1 MEGRQSIQGD
11 DGLSKGSTGRKKS
24 GSVLARQK
32 PKKAR
37 KKARS
42 SYFKRPFWALC
53 ILCVPLLA
61 WGGFWSVNQ
70 ASSWFSAWLNK
81 PVGWQLTLNIAGEK
95 PLPQEQA
102 REILEI
108 ANRELQAGTR
118 GDMLRAAR
126 EIQQFSSFANVHF
139 VKLSSHEM
147 VLHVSRREPLLCV
160 EADRLRFLTRAGRIY
175 GVAKR
180 YNAGQTDCPGP
191 LLTGIF
197 PPKTTFRKRQDQ
209 TLAVGH
215 SEQVAVEEAIELFLM
230 LGPMDVP
237 VSQIRFERVRG
248 FFVHATFAEDVQT
261 VVALGRAPFTSKL
274 AKLRDIR
281 ANLQKNGDV
290 AERIELDYQG
300 KAFIKLR
307 KM

>member
-1 MEGRQSIQGD
+1 MSN
-11 DGLSKGSTGRKKS
+11 GSTGRKKS

-42 SYFKRPFWALC
+42 TYFKRPFWLLC
-53 ILCVPLLA
+53 ILCIPLLA
-61 WGGFWSVNQ
+61 LGGFWTANL
-70 ASSWFSAWLNK
+70 ASSWFSAWMNK
-81 PVGWQLTLNIAGEK
+81 PVGWQITLNIAGEK

-102 REILEI
+102 VEILNI
-108 ANRELQAGTR
+108 AKRELQAGTR
-118 GDMLRAAR
+118 RDMLRAAR
-126 EIQQFSSFANVHF
+126 EIQQYSSFANVHF
-139 VKLSSHEM
+139 MKLSSREM
-147 VLHVSRREPLLCV
+147 VLHISRREPLLCV

-180 YNAGQTDCPGP
+180 YNEGQTDCPGP

-209 TLAVGH
+209 TLAVSH

-230 LGPMDVP
+230 LRPMDIP

-248 FFVHATFAEDVQT
+248 FFIHATLAEETQT
-261 VVALGRAPFTSKL
+261 VVALGRAPFTTKL
-274 AKLRDIR
+274 TKLRDIR
-281 ANLQKNGDV
+281 ASLLEKGDV